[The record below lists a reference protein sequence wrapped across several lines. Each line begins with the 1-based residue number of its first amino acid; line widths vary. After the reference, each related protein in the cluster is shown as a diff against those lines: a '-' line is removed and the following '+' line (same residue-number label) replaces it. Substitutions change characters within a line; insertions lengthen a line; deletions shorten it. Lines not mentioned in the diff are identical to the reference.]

1 MVFMYMQFMAI
12 MSVFSAFGLIVS
24 YCAVWGNHLANN
36 NLLIKLDSLF
46 FGLNWYQVADFVSK
60 VKFLPAFLN
69 FLYESIAVLPFVLIA
84 VSLIE
89 NNINNIWHFIE
100 FMVFTAALTVFIFW
114 AYPIV
119 GPISHYSFVENSYVP
134 SLMAALNKTGVFSF
148 GLHSIDGFVQIKSP
162 QGYYYMTGIV
172 TFPSY
177 HAVLAVGLMYFARK
191 FVRVI
196 RYVFYFF
203 GVGMI
208 ISAVPIGSHYFTDI
222 IAGLI
227 VAWVGILAV
236 DYQHFTVAVGELE
249 KNLGGSYGKQ

>member
-12 MSVFSAFGLIVS
+12 MSLFSTFGVIVG
-24 YCAVWGNHLANN
+24 YCAVWGDHLANAD
-36 NLLIKLDSLF
+36 LLAKIDSLF
-46 FGLNWYQVADFVSK
+46 FGLNWHQVADFVSK
-60 VKFLPAFLN
+60 VKFLPGFLN

-84 VSLIE
+84 VNLIE

-100 FMVFTAALTVFIFW
+100 FMVVTSALTVIIFW
-114 AYPIV
+114 LYPVI
-119 GPISHYSFVENSYVP
+119 GPTSHYSFVENSYIP
-134 SLMAALNKTGVFSF
+134 SLMAAFKKTGVFVF

-177 HAVLAVGLMYFARK
+177 HTVLAVGLMYFARN
-191 FVRVI
+191 FARVI

-203 GVGMI
+203 GIGMI
-208 ISAVPIGSHYFTDI
+208 ISAIPIGNHYFADI

-227 VAWVGILAV
+227 VAWIGILAV
-236 DYQHFTVAVGELE
+236 DYQRFTVAVGELK
-249 KNLGGSYGKQ
+249 KNLGGSYGRQ